1 MPNLFTSKVMFLEVK
16 RSTGEMF
23 DNSYFDN
30 SKSEKSELLRLVRKK
45 MDFIFMLFLMI

>member
-45 MDFIFMLFLMI
+45 LILFFCCF